1 MLSKKPIKTKDQE
14 DFFGLLLD
22 KFIPFWPYLIAL
34 GLLFGGMAFVYL
46 KFATPTY
53 DVSAKLIIKDEG
65 KGVDGSEIME
75 SMNPFDSKKIVEN
88 EIQVIQSKEIVYGAV
103 DSLML
108 YAPITEDKAFKPI
121 SAYNTSPVK
130 IKIENPDRIAIPL
143 EEYTKH
149 YFSYYAASNSVRMND
164 QIYAL
169 NVPHDFPFGT
179 VTFLKNDKQSG
190 ENEYPLYFELIN
202 PAILTDYISK
212 SLSVV
217 PTDKLSTVVIM
228 TYVDE
233 LRSRGEDILN
243 AVIASYINKGVEE
256 RKKLA
261 ESTLAFIEDRIV
273 NVEGELNSL
282 EDKIEQYTSESGA
295 INLSEQGRLY
305 LQDAGENNRKIA
317 DLNLQ
322 MTLLD
327 RVESYVVSKN
337 NQGGIVPSTA
347 GIDNPVLTQLLQKL
361 YNSEL
366 EYASLSKTTAEN
378 NPLLLSLADEIA
390 NIRPSILENI
400 NNQQASLRAS
410 LRSLNGNSGRFSSV
424 LKGIPEKERALLEIK
439 RSESIKKELF
449 SFLLQKREET
459 ALAHAPTEGD
469 TKVIEKASASAYPS
483 SPKGIKIYGMA
494 CFAALGLWIAYV
506 VITEMLSKKILFR
519 SEIEDF
525 VDIPVLG
532 ELSFSKAT
540 KKNTIFTPKDVIL
553 TEQLRHINARLG
565 LYHRKFTKKK
575 ILVTS
580 NIAGEGKSFV
590 SRNLAINIAQ
600 TGKRVALLD
609 MDFRKPQLSKIFQMT
624 DRQGTVNYLDGE
636 CALADII
643 NQFEAVENLFVVPAG
658 TQGGDHTKQLLNGKI
673 EMLFA
678 ELSESFDVVIV
689 DSAPMGL
696 VSDVNLLAEYCD
708 MKLLVVRHGYTPK
721 KVVQRLE
728 QIEQIELL
736 ENMGIVFNGIKKRG
750 FVKEDS
756 GYGYGYS
763 QAYGY

>member
-1 MLSKKPIKTKDQE
+1 MLSKKPIKAKDQE

-22 KFIPFWPYLIAL
+22 KFLPFWPYLILL

-65 KGVDGSEIME
+65 KGVDGSELME

-121 SAYNTSPVK
+121 SAYNTSPIK
-130 IKIENPDRIAIPL
+130 IKVENPDRISIPL

-149 YFSYYAASNSVRMND
+149 YFSFYEASNSVRMND
-164 QIYAL
+164 EIYAL
-169 NVPHDFPFGT
+169 DIPHDLPFGT
-179 VTFLKNDKQSG
+179 ITFIRNDKQNG

-202 PAILTDYISK
+202 PAILTDYISG
-212 SLSVV
+212 SLTVV
-217 PTDKLSTVVIM
+217 PTDKLSTVVIL
-228 TYVDE
+228 TYVDQ

-243 AVIASYINKGVEE
+243 AVIASYINKGFEE
-256 RKKLA
+256 RKRLA

-273 NVEGELNSL
+273 NVELELNNL
-282 EDKIEQYTSESGA
+282 EDEIEQYTAEAGA
-295 INLSEQGRLY
+295 INLSEQGRIF
-305 LQDAGENNRKIA
+305 LQDAGANNRNIA

-322 MTLLD
+322 ITLLG
-327 RVESYVVSKN
+327 RVKSYVISKS
-337 NQGGIVPSTA
+337 NQGGIVPSTT
-347 GIDNPVLTQLLQKL
+347 GINNPVLTQLLQKL
-361 YNSEL
+361 YNSEI

-400 NNQQASLRAS
+400 NNQQASLKAS
-410 LRSLNGNSGRFSSV
+410 LRSLNSNSGRFNTV

-439 RSESIKKELF
+439 RSEDIKKELF

-469 TKVIEKASASAYPS
+469 TKVIEKASASVYPS

-506 VITEMLSKKILFR
+506 VITEMMNKKILFR

-525 VDIPVLG
+525 IDLPVLG
-532 ELSFSKAT
+532 ELSFSKKT
-540 KKNTIFTPKDVIL
+540 KKNTIFTPKDVVL
-553 TEQLRHINARLG
+553 TEQLRHLNARLG
-565 LYHRKFTKKK
+565 LYHRTFTKKK
-575 ILVTS
+575 IIITS

-600 TGKRVALLD
+600 SGKRVALLD
-609 MDFRKPQLSKIFQMT
+609 MDFRKPQLSKVFQMI
-624 DRQGTVNYLDGE
+624 DKKGTVNYLKGDCGLPE
-636 CALADII
+636 IV
-643 NQFEAVENLFVVPAG
+643 NQLEAEENLFVIPAG
-658 TQGGDHTKQLLNGKI
+658 TKGGDHTKELLNGKL
-673 EMLFA
+673 ETLFA

-708 MKLLVVRHGYTPK
+708 LKLLVIRHGFTPK
-721 KVVQRLE
+721 KIVQRLE

-736 ENMGIVFNGIKKRG
+736 DNMGVVFNGIKKRG
-750 FVKEDS
+750 FTKKDS